1 MGRALSSGGGAGK
14 LSFGIGYNAKED
26 VKTSDANN
34 YGGDGDGTH
43 KGATNYSEPTIK
55 LIKNMQ

>member
-1 MGRALSSGGGAGK
+1 MSSGGGAGK
-14 LSFGIGYNAKED
+14 LSFGIGYDANED